1 MGADASGH
9 PALGV
14 VWLVAQLAQV
24 GTGIAAG
31 DIVITGGLTQAV
43 DFFQGDVIDALY
55 DGTPAVSIRR

>member
-1 MGADASGH
+1 M
-9 PALGV
+9 
-14 VWLVAQLAQV
+14 WLVAQLVQR

-43 DFFQGDVIDALY
+43 DFLEGDVIDALY